1 MNLSLKPGPDEERCK
16 RDLFDVLEIDPGTH
30 PNKIVTDNGRKV
42 QGTCEWVTESEKYLG
57 WINSPSGLLWIS
69 GGPGKGKT
77 FISVHTYQKLVEF
90 PGTTTIC
97 FFCDNKSVTRNSA
110 TKVLCGLIYQLVDK
124 HPDLFPIMVPKWK
137 TQDKLLFE
145 EASFETQW
153 RILESMLRSIKRQVY
168 CVLDGLDECDEDSLR
183 RLLFKIETIFQ
194 SNQQNDHSLK
204 FVVLSRRHP
213 SILEETLGAH
223 PHLKLD
229 PDSDTE
235 VRHDV
240 KLFISSRVKEL
251 ATRRKI
257 DNQLLISHIER
268 VLQQKCENTFLW
280 VSFMT
285 KDLMSKSIP
294 NIEEALEDLPTGI
307 DEVYTRILLQIKPE
321 DKAAISKLLLWIA
334 FARRPLDLGTLA
346 AAADIQDTKTLTKT
360 EVCRGHVISCGHLLQ
375 WGRRGNHDL
384 DESTKVTFVHQ
395 SAKDFMLCP
404 TKDSVISGFKMAVG
418 EGHMK
423 IADLIVGYMEKNKRE
438 SKTYTRGEY
447 SFKNYVIQYWPKYL
461 SMLTEAQLTE
471 VMGQHVPFFEDGSII
486 SIGWVSGGVWNQPPP
501 TGLHCACF
509 KGLLGWVEVILAEQ
523 RRRVGRRPWSASSFK
538 KYINSRDEH
547 GWTPLHLACMANAI
561 DIVKAL
567 ITAGVDPTLTDNR
580 GDTPLHNVHVIK
592 ETEIFNFLCSNK
604 AAKKILQK
612 ESRAKNLGHSSVLH
626 IAANDNNTNACDLL
640 INKLNYNTS
649 IKDNKGC
656 TPLGWAFAAQ
666 SFDAALFLTAA
677 AEARKTGSN
686 RGSVQLPTNL
696 SDMKEVDRL
705 DLLVQRSQI
714 DINTQG
720 DSSRTILHTAAQRFN
735 TELVAHCLSLGADPS
750 LKDDY
755 GNTPLGC
762 LGSYWSEKSLR
773 IVLTLLFRGQ
783 VNINSSC
790 CHCEEDTDG
799 SLLCEASSNAYFYEY
814 EKPQDQYKHYIQSLL
829 DLGPDRSS
837 SVALVRSRIQK
848 LANPKKSSCEP
859 TSLWGEGEKEKAL
872 KIWLELL
879 DLLENYTTVVM
890 LPQMMDP
897 AQINGWDW
905 TGSVEDTK

>member
-1 MNLSLKPGPDEERCK
+1 MEAVGGVAATIQLFEVALKLANVIRSVSDKIQEGPEELERWISQIESLRHVLETVEKLPALADPANEPVMQGCRGVCTNLLAIFDGLEVCSGDGLRKKTWKAIKGLDQEEAIRKRFEELERFKATLILMIQVYSNNQDYAKAGDVKDLASAVQKMNLFLKPGPDEERCK

-90 PGTTTIC
+90 PETTTIC

-168 CVLDGLDECDEDSLR
+168 CVLDGLDECEEDSLR

-404 TKDSVISGFKMAVG
+404 TKDSAISDFKMAVG

-438 SKTYTRGEY
+438 SKTYTMGEY

-461 SMLTEAQLTE
+461 TET
-471 VMGQHVPFFEDGSII
+471 
-486 SIGWVSGGVWNQPPP
+486 
-501 TGLHCACF
+501 
-509 KGLLGWVEVILAEQ
+509 
-523 RRRVGRRPWSASSFK
+523 
-538 KYINSRDEH
+538 SRT
-547 GWTPLHLACMANAI
+547 TPLEC
-561 DIVKAL
+561 
-567 ITAGVDPTLTDNR
+567 
-580 GDTPLHNVHVIK
+580 
-592 ETEIFNFLCSNK
+592 
-604 AAKKILQK
+604 
-612 ESRAKNLGHSSVLH
+612 
-626 IAANDNNTNACDLL
+626 
-640 INKLNYNTS
+640 
-649 IKDNKGC
+649 
-656 TPLGWAFAAQ
+656 
-666 SFDAALFLTAA
+666 
-677 AEARKTGSN
+677 
-686 RGSVQLPTNL
+686 
-696 SDMKEVDRL
+696 
-705 DLLVQRSQI
+705 LV
-714 DINTQG
+714 
-720 DSSRTILHTAAQRFN
+720 
-735 TELVAHCLSLGADPS
+735 V
-750 LKDDY
+750 
-755 GNTPLGC
+755 
-762 LGSYWSEKSLR
+762 
-773 IVLTLLFRGQ
+773 
-783 VNINSSC
+783 
-790 CHCEEDTDG
+790 
-799 SLLCEASSNAYFYEY
+799 
-814 EKPQDQYKHYIQSLL
+814 
-829 DLGPDRSS
+829 
-837 SVALVRSRIQK
+837 
-848 LANPKKSSCEP
+848 
-859 TSLWGEGEKEKAL
+859 
-872 KIWLELL
+872 
-879 DLLENYTTVVM
+879 
-890 LPQMMDP
+890 
-897 AQINGWDW
+897 
-905 TGSVEDTK
+905 